1 MTVITQEPEIEK
13 ATTAALER
21 IPTEPLVRE
30 KLVAIKP
37 NDTWACPEDSGGIIQ
52 STKPTLRLFSIAFLG
67 LLFLYPVFQ
76 AVYHLTLP
84 RRSQEVRP
92 LISQLKEH
100 YRDGETLYIHPAT
113 HYTFS
118 YYADREHLDNMKP
131 IFGTW
136 IGARS
141 WASYVINEIDKVRG
155 RKRVWFLFSG
165 RTDSGGLNHEDL
177 SVAHLNRVGKKLQ
190 VFQSKGASVY
200 LYDLRDEE

>member
-1 MTVITQEPEIEK
+1 MTPG
-13 ATTAALER
+13 
-21 IPTEPLVRE
+21 LVRRIQAE
-30 KLVAIKP
+30 LSSRRNRHCVYSASLSLV
-37 NDTWACPEDSGGIIQ
+37 CS
-52 STKPTLRLFSIAFLG
+52 SFTLL
-67 LLFLYPVFQ
+67 FQ

-92 LISQLKEH
+92 LIFQLKEH
-100 YRDGETLYIHPAT
+100 YRDGDTLYIHPAT

-141 WASYVINEIDKVRG
+141 WASYVTDQTDKVLG

-177 SVAHLNRVGKKLQ
+177 FIAHLNRVGKKLQ